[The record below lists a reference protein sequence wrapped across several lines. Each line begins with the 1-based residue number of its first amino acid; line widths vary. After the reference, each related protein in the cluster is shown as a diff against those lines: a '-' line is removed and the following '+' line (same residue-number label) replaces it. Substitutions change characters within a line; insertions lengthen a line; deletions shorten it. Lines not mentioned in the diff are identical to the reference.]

1 MTGKAVHCFA
11 EGRKLRSIYS
21 ARAFHRALGDR
32 DLASFSVHG
41 PQMIF
46 RGKITVFN
54 SCHQAATQ
62 LGLGR
67 RGGVG
72 APILAALDQKM
83 AVG

>member
-1 MTGKAVHCFA
+1 MTSGKAEHCFA
-11 EGRKLRSIYS
+11 EERKLRSIYS

-46 RGKITVFN
+46 RGEITVFN
-54 SCHQAATQ
+54 SCHQAASQ

-67 RGGVG
+67 RRGVR
-72 APILAALDQKM
+72 APILAAFD
-83 AVG
+83 